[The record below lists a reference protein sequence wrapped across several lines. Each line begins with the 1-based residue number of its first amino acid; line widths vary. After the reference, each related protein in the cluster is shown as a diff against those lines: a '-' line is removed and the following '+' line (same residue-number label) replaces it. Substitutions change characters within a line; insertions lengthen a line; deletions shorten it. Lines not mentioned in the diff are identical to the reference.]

1 MLLELFDL
9 IRSPLNIVHAG
20 LEIVRSEL
28 NLKRNYT
35 SSAVVISS
43 ESADMLEHIYSASQ
57 AAIDILNDLLQ
68 YEHIDSGS
76 FRLEL
81 CWRPVANFLKNK
93 LDWAKELAAKRNV
106 QLTIEDRT
114 LAAFEGGVGLTVYS
128 QSFNGDEEAGLESSA
143 FLSGLHVMKDS
154 FLHVDMYK
162 FEQVIR
168 NLITN
173 AVTICSLLLFG

>member
-1 MLLELFDL
+1 MVLESCDL

-28 NLKRNYT
+28 NFKRDYPA
-35 SSAVVISS
+35 SSVIISS
-43 ESADMLEHIYSASQ
+43 ESVEMLEHIYSASQ

-68 YEHIDSGS
+68 YEHIDSGA

-81 CWRPVANFLKNK
+81 CWRPVVNVLKNK

-114 LAAFEGGVGLTVYS
+114 LAAFEGNIGLTVYS
-128 QSFNGDEEAGLESSA
+128 QSFKGDEEAGLESSA
-143 FLSGLHVMKDS
+143 FLNGIHVMKDA